1 MSFFDNPR
9 KKWLNELLL
18 AQLCFAS
25 WSGISK
31 FFSLH
36 SRAAQAFLQIAAL
49 SFR

>member
-1 MSFFDNPR
+1 MSLFDNPR

-18 AQLCFAS
+18 AELCFAC

-36 SRAAQAFLQIAAL
+36 SWAAQAFQQIAAL